1 MTSNT
6 ASTATGSPSD
16 LRLYLRLLV
25 FARPY
30 WKTVAVLLAA
40 VLVAAAME
48 PLMPALMKPLID
60 ESLIAKDPTSLWA
73 IPLLLV
79 VVVLLRG
86 VADYLVTVSSQYLAS
101 RTVEDLRAA
110 VFAKQLDLPVARH
123 DEEQGGRMLS
133 RITYDTQM
141 VAEAVSNVWLVFIRD
156 SLVILGL
163 IAFLFYTAWQLA
175 LFVFISMPVLVI
187 AIQRIGKRLRSSN
200 SRLQERVGQMSGLIQ
215 EALLGLKEIKIF
227 AAQGSR
233 RQQFAG
239 LNLSLR
245 KEQMKV
251 ARTAALAG
259 PLVAFLTGLTV
270 AIVIYFASFMAAQG
284 HLTPGAFVS
293 FITALAMIF
302 GPMRRLV
309 QVYALLQRGLAAADS
324 IFGLLDEPVESL
336 GDRHEANLARS
347 IDPVKALADKAERL
361 HGSVEFRGV
370 SFQYPHQEQAA
381 VKNISFTVAPQQ
393 VVALVGSSGSGKSTI
408 LYLLAGFAEPQ
419 TGEILIDGRSLSE
432 IGLGTLRQNIGLVSQ
447 RVMLFDETIRQN
459 ILLGRPNATNAEV
472 VRACQAAHAWPF
484 IETLPQGLDT
494 PLGSLGDRLS
504 GGQRQRIAIA
514 RAFLKDA
521 PILLL
526 DEATSA
532 LDKESEQAVLAGLN
546 DLMAGRTVILVSHAP
561 ERLANV
567 SQLIRVG

>member
-1 MTSNT
+1 MTPTSD
-6 ASTATGSPSD
+6 STATVSPSD
-16 LRLYLRLLV
+16 LRLYLRLLA

-30 WKTVAVLLAA
+30 WKTVAVLLTA
-40 VLVAAAME
+40 VLLAAAME

-79 VVVLLRG
+79 LVVFLRG

-110 VFAKQLDLPVARH
+110 IFAKQLDLPVARH
-123 DEEQGGRMLS
+123 DEERSGRMLS

-175 LFVFISMPVLVI
+175 LFVFVSMPLLII
-187 AIQRIGKRLRSSN
+187 AIQRIGKRLRTSN
-200 SRLQERVGQMSGLIQ
+200 SRLQERVGQMSSLIQ

-227 AAQGSR
+227 AAQRSR
-233 RQQFAG
+233 RQQFAS
-239 LNLSLR
+239 LNLGLR

-270 AIVIYFASFMAAQG
+270 AVVIYFASFMAAQG
-284 HLTPGAFVS
+284 QLTPGAFVS

-336 GDRHEANLARS
+336 RS
-347 IDPVKALADKAERL
+347 KREPNQATPINPVAATADKGERL
-361 HGSVEFRGV
+361 CGSVEFRGV
-370 SFQYPHQEQAA
+370 SFQYPYQEQAA
-381 VKNISFTVAPQQ
+381 ITDVSFTVEPQQ
-393 VVALVGSSGSGKSTI
+393 VVALVGPSGSGKSTI
-408 LYLLAGFAEPQ
+408 LYLLAGFAEPRA
-419 TGEILIDGRSLSE
+419 GEIFIDGRSLSD
-432 IGLGTLRQNIGLVSQ
+432 IGLGVLRQNIGLVSQ

-459 ILLGRPNATNAEV
+459 ILLGRPHATDADV
-472 VRACQAAHAWPF
+472 VRACQAAHAWSF
-484 IETLPQGLDT
+484 IEALPQGLDT

-567 SQLIRVG
+567 SRIIRVG